1 MASTYLTKQSP
12 TAGNRTKGTISMWV
26 KRSGIGSTQYIYTE
40 YLNGTDNGVVYFAG
54 GNTLDIISYNGS
66 SAEMHLA
73 TNRLFR
79 DTNAWYHL
87 VFAWDTSQ
95 GTAADRVKMY
105 INGVQE
111 TSFSTATYPSQNS
124 NLKFGLGS
132 SYHIY
137 IGQKGS
143 SADYFDGCMSHVHR
157 VDNQQLNAS
166 VFGSFDS
173 VTGEWS
179 INTSPSIT
187 YTGSSSFN
195 FFVLKDGNSVT
206 DQSGQSNNLTVG
218 GGTLTK
224 TEDNPSNVFATLNPL
239 QKLGNSN
246 TSLTYGN
253 TRYYTTSSAWGNITS
268 TLGFSSGKFYVEGK
282 VMTLNSS
289 TGYGSMGIIDS
300 TRATQTTGNESFT
313 ATGNTA
319 GMVLDYRSGQSHMQS
334 AGSTVSSNI
343 GDFSNNDII
352 GMAIDMDNKAL
363 YIHKAGTYYQIGG
376 VTGVPTSGASKTG
389 AITIPSGVE
398 TCMIAMGSYTSNAD
412 FCYNFGNGYFLT
424 TAVATNSGNG
434 YAGAEGS
441 SIFNYQP
448 PTGYS
453 ALSTKGLN
461 T

>member
-1 MASTYLTKQSP
+1 MAQTYLTKQSP

-124 NLKFGLGS
+124 NLKFGLGG
-132 SYHIY
+132 SYHLY
-137 IGQKGS
+137 IGRRGDNQ
-143 SADYFDGCMSHVHR
+143 DYFDGCMSHVHR

-166 VFGSFDS
+166 VFGSTDS
-173 VTGEWS
+173 TTGEWK

-195 FFVLKDGNSVT
+195 FFILKDGNSVT

-218 GGTLTK
+218 YGTLTK
-224 TEDNPSNVFATLNPL
+224 TEDCPSNVFATMNPL
-239 QKLGNSN
+239 YNFYRDPTLSV
-246 TSLTYGN
+246 GN
-253 TRYYTTSSAWGNITS
+253 TKIVDTNGWSGAKA
-268 TLGFSSGKFYVEGK
+268 TLGFSTGKWYWEIKLTGTMENHQHGVQQENVDTISQDPQQRTGTTVFYNHDGGEMRVDGTTTAADYGLYSSGDIMGVA
-282 VMTLNSS
+282 VDMTAGSYGQITYYKNGVALISNYNLSSSS
-289 TGYGSMGIIDS
+289 TLVMP
-300 TRATQTTGNESFT
+300 F
-313 ATGNTA
+313 
-319 GMVLDYRSGQSHMQS
+319 
-334 AGSTVSSNI
+334 SSV
-343 GDFSNNDII
+343 G
-352 GMAIDMDNKAL
+352 AC
-363 YIHKAGTYYQIGG
+363 
-376 VTGVPTSGASKTG
+376 TS
-389 AITIPSGVE
+389 E
-398 TCMIAMGSYTSNAD
+398 
-412 FCYNFGNGYFLT
+412 YNFGNGYFGT
-424 TAVATNSGNG
+424 TAVSSAGTNASGNG
-434 YAGAEGS
+434 
-441 SIFNYQP
+441 IFEYDVPANH
-448 PTGYS
+448 T

-461 T
+461 L